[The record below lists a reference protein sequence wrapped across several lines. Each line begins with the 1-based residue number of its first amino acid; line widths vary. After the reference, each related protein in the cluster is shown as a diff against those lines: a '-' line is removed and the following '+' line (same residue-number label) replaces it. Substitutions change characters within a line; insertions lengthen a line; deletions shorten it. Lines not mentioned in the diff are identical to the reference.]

1 MNEDSKSGDTSEV
14 ISSFGSP
21 TNFLNNSNNKLSSI
35 VSSRRQSINKLE
47 AINKKKRRSSLSML
61 NEMMMTEIKESKDE
75 NGKKVSE
82 SSDSNTYSSNTSGSQ
97 NFSSNLIK
105 NNSKSSAYN
114 SKNHLKNKNHLS
126 NIGKNTN
133 SDNSHSEQ
141 LGLLSRNQNT
151 ILGVNFITEDKKPK
165 KKKKFDS
172 SITGSMKLFFGTKL
186 KKEFQNKLRTAKSLI
201 KQNQDKLSENI
212 IKAIKD
218 DDLNLIQD
226 LMLSETNK
234 IIYKKI
240 LEKENFINMMLI
252 NKRMKMLMMV
262 LDDDFYK
269 FNALFPF
276 EYITKK
282 LKFRNNNIFENEELK
297 QFLIN
302 VVESGL
308 YEKGLTKVMG
318 WFLVC
323 FDLKQEFIH
332 FININSEYYPYE
344 QRIYLD
350 NDYELINEYKN
361 NTQNFNEILILCLEN
376 NLEELAIELVNVE
389 GKLENGSVINTA
401 IKFNNKDFLKYVW
414 EEPILSYK
422 RYHLRNR
429 RIFHNNK
436 TVKDKGESKF
446 FNKGMKVFNI
456 SNLLEPKRKKIY
468 LSKNLI
474 TEMISTWK
482 FLDQDNELFNSL
494 FKSGLYD
501 EINILIFRF
510 KNHKSWH
517 FTKAYFKTIIKSKV
531 TNLILPC
538 LKDEKCKEVLKE
550 TEIQQFIVSNYLIEG
565 NLLYYGAEMI
575 NNISTTYI
583 DFSFSNTFID
593 NIILALKNKLINNC
607 HSPVLTCLILYEII
621 SNIKQISTNFGLKCK
636 KVSNKLMTI
645 CKNIDE
651 STSDEKY
658 IKFLLSQKDSKG
670 RTGYEIASNIPG
682 CPILE
687 SNKIGNIV
695 DNMWQGHLR
704 FDGILEF
711 SSLLRFIKS
720 LRKKDSN
727 PFKQFNGPDYH
738 KTYFH
743 QICLWKSSCSLRFLQ
758 ESFTTILLIIV
769 YNLFLYY
776 IVNYDEVMANINELT
791 QRDKYLLIIYII
803 WCCIIVLNIP
813 LNLIYCKLSKK
824 RKFSLDFFNSMEIAM
839 MICSFLIL
847 VDTQKLFPKYDEF
860 GNTIPSNKKDD
871 ASFLIKATILSI
883 NDFLVWLRI
892 TGILLTYNEFGS
904 LIRMIYKLC
913 VIIAKY
919 LVIYLIII
927 IAAATVYTTLFYKAS
942 IMYESYSITFTT
954 LFQGYLNNSKYQYF
968 YYYKEFGAILCIIFV
983 IIGGLILVN
992 MLIIL
997 LSNEYENLA
1006 NHIVVSQ
1013 KSTLIRYY
1021 KRYKWDKKYGY
1032 IMFLA
1037 TPFNI
1042 INYLIIPFH
1051 LFFEKKNK
1059 NKSIKNILKNVN
1071 IDISN
1076 SDSEILTKS
1085 ITNDDNLDLKEDND
1099 NNKNDNNH
1107 DNNFNDSNKKEDSF
1121 NSIVAGFHFLFFYFP
1136 FIFIIEASLSALF
1149 IPFAYLLGIFCTI
1162 KNKGNL
1168 TKNLTQF
1175 FIFLFWFIA
1184 GIPFLIF
1191 NYLID
1196 LFFLCST
1203 IFNNF
1208 NKEELNEKKRIKDL
1222 ITTKEIEKFMQF
1234 IHSRETKDKEDLQ
1247 TVFRN
1252 FLLWENEKLDK
1263 NTRRY
1268 SNYLNR
1274 VTHIGETKAKNIN
1287 IALIG
1292 LNNKTSKKNSRKNN
1306 SSSFSFVFSSRIYKR
1321 NLIIIEILQNFLIDN
1336 DYFIVDIEKMK
1347 MILPYTMNINNEYI
1361 KTLIYTN
1368 ISNIQR
1374 ALNMKKKKVNTFI
1387 EGKTLNRMAGAI
1399 IRLNKAFDGDNTDL
1413 LKEEDK
1419 KKKNKLELD
1428 DNEDN
1433 FYTTYN
1439 KILTE
1444 MTQELKETIL
1454 KMEYKSKENEMNHRI
1469 HNKII

>member
-1 MNEDSKSGDTSEV
+1 MNNEDSKSGETSEI

-21 TNFLNNSNNKLSSI
+21 TNYLNNSNNKLSSI
-35 VSSRRQSINKLE
+35 MSSRRQSINKIE
-47 AINKKKRRSSLSML
+47 SPTKKKRRSSLSML

-75 NGKKVSE
+75 NGKKISE
-82 SSDSNTYSSNTSGSQ
+82 SSDSNTYSSNTSESQ
-97 NFSSNLIK
+97 NFSSNLMK

-114 SKNHLKNKNHLS
+114 SKHNLMKKKHLNNNSLENS
-126 NIGKNTN
+126 N
-133 SDNSHSEQ
+133 SEH

-151 ILGVNFITEDKKPK
+151 ILGVNFLTEDKTL

-186 KKEFQNKLRTAKSLI
+186 KKEFQNKLKQAKSLI
-201 KQNQDKLSENI
+201 KQNQDKLTENI

-226 LMLSETNK
+226 LMLSDTNK

-240 LEKENFINMMLI
+240 LQKDSFINMMLI

-262 LDDDFYK
+262 LDDEFYK
-269 FNALFPF
+269 FNSLFPF
-276 EYITKK
+276 EFITKK
-282 LKFRNNNIFENEELK
+282 LKLRNKSIFENEELR
-297 QFLIN
+297 QFLLN

-308 YEKGLTKVMG
+308 YKKPLTKVMG
-318 WFLVC
+318 WFLVI

-361 NTQNFNEILILCLEN
+361 NAQNFNEILILCLEN
-376 NLEELAIELVNVE
+376 NLEELAIELVHVE
-389 GKLENGSVINTA
+389 GKLENGNVITTA
-401 IKFNNKDFLKYVW
+401 IKYRNKDFLKYVW
-414 EEPILSYK
+414 EEPIISYK
-422 RYHLRNR
+422 RYHYKNR
-429 RIFHNNK
+429 RIFHKNK
-436 TVKDKGESKF
+436 TINKENESKF

-456 SNLLEPKRKKIY
+456 SNLIEPKKKKTP
-468 LSKNLI
+468 LNKNLI
-474 TEMISTWK
+474 TEIISSWK

-501 EINILIFRF
+501 EMNILIYRF
-510 KNHKSWH
+510 PNHKSWR
-517 FTKAYFKTIIKSKV
+517 FTKVYFKTIIKSKV
-531 TNLILPC
+531 INLILPC

-550 TEIQQFIVSNYLIEG
+550 TEIQQFIVSNYLTEG

-583 DFSFSNTFID
+583 DFSFSTTFID
-593 NIILALKNKLINNC
+593 NIILALKNKVINNC

-651 STSDEKY
+651 SNSDEKY

-670 RTGYEIASNIPG
+670 RTGYEIAANIPG

-704 FDGILEF
+704 FDGLMDF

-720 LRKKDSN
+720 PRKKDSN
-727 PFKQFNGPDYH
+727 PFKGFKAPDFH

-743 QICLWKSSCSLRFLQ
+743 QICLWKSSCSLRFIQ
-758 ESFTTILLIIV
+758 ESVNTILLIII
-769 YNLFLYY
+769 YNLYLYY
-776 IVNYDEVMANINELT
+776 IVNYDEVMTNINELILK
-791 QRDKYLLIIYII
+791 DKYLLIIYIV

-813 LNLIYCKLSKK
+813 LNIIYCKLSKK
-824 RKFSLDFFNSMEIAM
+824 RKFSMDFWNSMEIAM
-839 MICSFLIL
+839 MICSFLTLI
-847 VDTQKLFPKYDEF
+847 DTQKLFPKHDEF
-860 GNTIPSNKKDD
+860 GNVIPSNKIND
-871 ASFLIKATILSI
+871 APFLIKVTILSI

-904 LIRMIYKLC
+904 LIRMIYLLC

-942 IMYESYSITFTT
+942 TMYQSYSITFTT

-968 YYYKEFGAILCIIFV
+968 DYYKEFGAILCLIFV
-983 IIGGLILVN
+983 IVGGLIFVN

-997 LSNEYENLA
+997 LSNEYEKLSK
-1006 NHIVVSQ
+1006 HVVASQ
-1013 KSTLIRYY
+1013 KGTLIRYY

-1032 IMFLA
+1032 IIFLA
-1037 TPFNI
+1037 TPLNI
-1042 INYLIIPFH
+1042 INYLIIPIH

-1059 NKSIKNILKNVN
+1059 NKSIKNSLKNIN
-1071 IDISN
+1071 NDFSN
-1076 SDSEILTKS
+1076 SESEIFTKS
-1085 ITNDDNLDLKEDND
+1085 LTNDDYFDLKDENE
-1099 NNKNDNNH
+1099 NNKNENQDNIKIEI
-1107 DNNFNDSNKKEDSF
+1107 SKKEDSF
-1121 NSIVAGFHFLFFYFP
+1121 NSVITGIYFILFYFP
-1136 FIFIIEASLSALF
+1136 FIFIIEAFLSF
-1149 IPFAYLLGIFCTI
+1149 FCIPFSYILGIFSTI
-1162 KNKGNL
+1162 KNRNNL
-1168 TKNLTQF
+1168 KKNINQF
-1175 FIFLFWFIA
+1175 LIFLFWLL
-1184 GIPFLIF
+1184 GGLLFLLC

-1208 NKEELNEKKRIKDL
+1208 DKEELNEKKRIRES

-1247 TVFRN
+1247 TLFRN

-1263 NTRRY
+1263 NIRRY
-1268 SNYLNR
+1268 SNYLNK
-1274 VTHIGETKAKNIN
+1274 VTHIGETKTKNIN

-1292 LNNKTSKKNSRKNN
+1292 LNNKNFKKNFKKN

-1336 DYFIVDIEKMK
+1336 EYFIVDIEKMK
-1347 MILPYTMNINNEYI
+1347 MILPYTMNINNDYI

-1374 ALNMKKKKVNTFI
+1374 ALNKKKKKVNTFI
-1387 EGKTLNRMAGAI
+1387 ESKTLDKMTDAI
-1399 IRLNKAFDGDNTDL
+1399 NQLNKVFDGDNNDPQ
-1413 LKEEDK
+1413 KDDDK
-1419 KKKNKLELD
+1419 KKKTKIELE

-1433 FYTTYN
+1433 FYTNYN
-1439 KILTE
+1439 NILIN

-1454 KMEYKSKENEMNHRI
+1454 KMEYKSKENEMNHRRN
-1469 HNKII
+1469 NKLL